1 MDPGLISPDS
11 DYDEDF
17 KEVPTTSATT
27 ANSLSLLATQEKPTS
42 RAASKPARS
51 GAKDGGETSKKSPQK
66 RTAAEAVVSDSSP
79 SPKKK
84 KTEKDGSKDEKSCED
99 GPTHTKSKRDAQG
112 DERLKMQVLVSNF
125 TEEQLNRYEMYRRA
139 AFPKAAI
146 KRLMQSISGTSIS
159 QNVVI
164 AMSGIAK
171 VYAGELVE
179 TALDAR
185 EQWSETGPIQP
196 KHVREAVRRL
206 RLKNAIPVSRNLK
219 QRHTV

>member
-17 KEVPTTSATT
+17 KEVPTTSAMT
-27 ANSLSLLATQEKPTS
+27 ANSLSSSTPEKPTS
-42 RAASKPARS
+42 KAASKPAKS
-51 GAKDGGETSKKSPQK
+51 GAKDGEAGKKTPQK
-66 RTAAEAVVSDSSP
+66 RTATESSLSDSSP

-84 KTEKDGSKDEKSCED
+84 KNEKDGSKDEKSTEE
-99 GPTHTKSKRDAQG
+99 GTSHTKSKKDPQG

-185 EQWSETGPIQP
+185 EQWNETGPIQP
-196 KHVREAVRRL
+196 KHIREAVRRL
-206 RLKNAIPVSRNLK
+206 RLKNGIPVSRNLK
-219 QRHTV
+219 QRHIV